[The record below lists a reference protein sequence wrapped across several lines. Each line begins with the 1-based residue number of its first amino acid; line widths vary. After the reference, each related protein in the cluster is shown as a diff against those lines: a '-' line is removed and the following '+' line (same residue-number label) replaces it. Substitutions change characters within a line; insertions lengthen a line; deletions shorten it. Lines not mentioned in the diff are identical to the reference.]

1 MAMSKTMEKYF
12 DDLHA
17 AEFGY
22 KCDEEQPLYPEH
34 LPIYASSTPG

>member
-22 KCDEEQPLYPEH
+22 KCDPGNLTKILKLYVF
-34 LPIYASSTPG
+34 T

>member
-22 KCDEEQPLYPEH
+22 RCGEEQPLYP
-34 LPIYASSTPG
+34 LPNRT